1 MPTAIIHLQSIMW
14 RQCLAYN
21 PTEKSEIIHVKGLA
35 KLWAQG
41 ECSFNIN
48 FLVRAT
54 SPSVGTGT
62 ILIGWL
68 F

>member
-1 MPTAIIHLQSIMW
+1 MPMAIIHLQLIMW
-14 RQCLAYN
+14 RQCLAYK
-21 PTEKSEIIHVKGLA
+21 KSEIIHVKGLA
-35 KLWAQG
+35 KLWTQG

-48 FLVRAT
+48 FLVGAT